1 MYRQFGLS
9 LKQCYIEW
17 PKKGYWRRNQPRGPF
32 HLRFFDRNSNSTEIS
47 PCCNSVAGSQVAP
60 NLCTCHDNTAV
71 VPCTKFCSDHCIT
84 IEVSVKRNYHRI
96 WIAMEKPLVKRG
108 PGRVPDCRHPLSQVW
123 HPDSSKWP
131 GRILAEMIN
140 HFIWLVCVNHYN
152 QTNALHI
159 VFSVRWRLS
168 VVLTT

>member
-1 MYRQFGLS
+1 MPRQHSCRAMY
-9 LKQCYIEW
+9 
-17 PKKGYWRRNQPRGPF
+17 
-32 HLRFFDRNSNSTEIS
+32 
-47 PCCNSVAGSQVAP
+47 
-60 NLCTCHDNTAV
+60 
-71 VPCTKFCSDHCIT
+71 KFCSDHCIT

-140 HFIWLVCVNHYN
+140 NFIWLVCVNHYN

-159 VFSVRWRLS
+159 VFSWDDGFLLFWLRSFLALIIHKKCYLFLLKYFVILPANFKWFDFFF
-168 VVLTT
+168 LTPFNT